1 MSSAP
6 FFGGTSPNDDRS
18 PSPVNP
24 PRYLHDFLADW
35 PRMSVPTHASN
46 WRRPPPHRFG
56 PFRGKTD
63 GPNWAATRRNTPNPV
78 RISSPHTSERFIH
91 SCSAARR
98 AYRRLPGSASAT
110 RYPAQLRHTDCT
122 HDCSQ
127 PLHQRCHQEAGG
139 RCGVNGQNARSGQTP
154 RRCRSQRRC
163 KSSQDCDSAT
173 QKAHP
178 ATDGE
183 MEGRAEGE
191 AQGVV
196 HPRDRLG
203 SGHTQR
209 NREEVHACRKPT
221 HAAPA
226 QRRKYPSLIAW
237 QSTRRTF
244 SLDT

>member
-1 MSSAP
+1 MPQVQAQGWTGQHWLSTAGAP
-6 FFGGTSPNDDRS
+6 CSCFPIRLDRALPGRRWKCS
-18 PSPVNP
+18 KHWTAGCQCNTKGRIVASQEAP
-24 PRYLHDFLADW
+24 PRPGILRSFGTRTVHTTGPSRYTNG
-35 PRMSVPTHASN
+35 VI
-46 WRRPPPHRFG
+46 RRPEDEVESM
-56 PFRGKTD
+56 GKM
-63 GPNWAATRRNTPNPV
+63 
-78 RISSPHTSERFIH
+78 
-91 SCSAARR
+91 
-98 AYRRLPGSASAT
+98 L
-110 RYPAQLRHTDCT
+110 
-122 HDCSQ
+122 
-127 PLHQRCHQEAGG
+127 EAD
-139 RCGVNGQNARSGQTP
+139 RTP

-163 KSSQDCDSAT
+163 KSSPDCDSAT

-196 HPRDRLG
+196 HPWDRPG

-221 HAAPA
+221 HGAPA

>member
-1 MSSAP
+1 MPEVQAQGWQGQHCEVPLAHPAVASRSGSTELCRVGGGSAR
-6 FFGGTSPNDDRS
+6 GAG
-18 PSPVNP
+18 
-24 PRYLHDFLADW
+24 
-35 PRMSVPTHASN
+35 
-46 WRRPPPHRFG
+46 RP
-56 PFRGKTD
+56 
-63 GPNWAATRRNTPNPV
+63 AVSAT
-78 RISSPHTSERFIH
+78 
-91 SCSAARR
+91 RR
-98 AYRRLPGSASAT
+98 AYRRLPGSASAA
-110 RYPAQLRHTDCT
+110 RYPAQLRHADCT

-127 PLHQRCHQEAGG
+127 PLHQRCHLEVGG
-139 RCGVNGQNARSGQTP
+139 RCGVNGHNARSGQTT

-178 ATDGE
+178 ASDGE

-196 HPRDRLG
+196 HPRDRPG

-221 HAAPA
+221 HGAPA